1 VRYHPYILRS
11 GFVTALLLVLAA
23 GAAAQ
28 DPVAV
33 APTLYKVEVDNAW
46 VRVLRTTRAPRSK
59 SPMHSHPATVV
70 VCLTDTRQ
78 RMTSANGT
86 VSEVSHKAG
95 DVVYN
100 EPVTH
105 AEESLSDQPLEA
117 VVVELKRNAPA
128 SPAEPK
134 VTLDPVKIDPK
145 YHIVALENARVRVL
159 RTILEPGIKSPLH
172 EHPHYVVVYLTEL
185 HTTMKL
191 GDGREVDNPRR
202 KGEVGWRDYMK
213 HETLNIGKETA
224 AEIQVEL
231 K

>member
-1 VRYHPYILRS
+1 
-11 GFVTALLLVLAA
+11 
-23 GAAAQ
+23 
-28 DPVAV
+28 
-33 APTLYKVEVDNAW
+33 
-46 VRVLRTTRAPRSK
+46 
-59 SPMHSHPATVV
+59 MHSHPATVV
-70 VCLTDTRQ
+70 VCLTDSRQ
-78 RMTSANGT
+78 RVTGANGT

-117 VVVELKRNAPA
+117 VVVELKRNAQA
-128 SPAEPK
+128 SPAEPT

-172 EHPHYVVVYLTEL
+172 EHPHYVVVYLTDL
-185 HTTMKL
+185 HTTMQL
-191 GDGREVDNPRR
+191 ADGRLVDNPRR
-202 KGEVGWRDYMK
+202 PGEIAWRDFMK
-213 HETLNIGKETA
+213 HSTLNVGKQTA
-224 AEIQVEL
+224 VEIQIEL